1 MLGFDIFLEPNIR
14 VSIIFAMFK
23 LCHNFGWLYIRER
36 ERERERE
43 RDKLLE
49 YLEVK
54 R

>member
-1 MLGFDIFLEPNIR
+1 MLGFDIFLEPNR
-14 VSIIFAMFK
+14 VSIIIAMFK
-23 LCHNFGWLYIRER
+23 LCHNFGWLYKRER

-43 RDKLLE
+43 RNKLLE